1 MTIWR
6 LKLVVK
12 NLFFPYCLFCQYC
25 SVINPSLGFLYH
37 SVSEVIFLSHFP
49 HQHFITSALVC
60 VPGTLIYS
68 LKVKQVASLHSGNNR
83 IREQAFWTALSLNFS
98 RLSRW
103 GFILI
108 KQ

>member
-12 NLFFPYCLFCQYC
+12 IFFFLYSLFCQYC

-37 SVSEVIFLSHFP
+37 SVREVLFLSNFP
-49 HQHFITSALVC
+49 HQHFIASALVC

-68 LKVKQVASLHSGNNR
+68 LRVKQAARLQSGNNKPG
-83 IREQAFWTALSLNFS
+83 EQAFWTALSLNFS
-98 RLSRW
+98 RMNRW